1 MDRLWATW
9 RIGYVGSKRKKCIF
23 CLNQKAKNDKKHYII
38 KRGNYAFSML
48 NIYPYNNGH
57 MMIAPYRHIK
67 DFDRLRDEE
76 IIDIMKLVKKSYRLL
91 KKILK
96 PQGFNIGINIG
107 DIAGAG
113 FAGHFHVHIVPRW
126 KGDVN
131 FMSTTA
137 GTKVIAESLEEL
149 YARLTQPRRAGDK
162 PKG

>member
-1 MDRLWATW
+1 MDRLWAPW
-9 RIGYVGSKRKKCIF
+9 RIGYVGSKRKKCSF
-23 CLNQKAKNDKKHYII
+23 CVNQKAKNDKEHYIVE
-38 KRGNYAFSML
+38 RSDYAFSML

-57 MMIAPYRHIK
+57 LMIAPYRHIK
-67 DFDRLRDEE
+67 DFDKLGNEE
-76 IIDIMKLVKKSYRLL
+76 IADMMKLLKKSYRLL
-91 KKILK
+91 KKVVR

-113 FAGHFHVHIVPRW
+113 FAGHFHIHIVPRW

-149 YARLTQPRRAGDK
+149 YKRLTQ
-162 PKG
+162 